1 MRIFLTVAEEKNFS
15 KAANKLFITQQM
27 VSKTIAALEEEIGSP
42 LFVRT
47 TKKVEITA
55 VGRKAYSLFQ
65 NVVELSN
72 QCINELREYAQST
85 DEHISISYFTGLRTW
100 IRTSFKEKLLEVID
114 REKISWNVNSDL
126 LIIDEEKKEIDCFF
140 TFADKAVIESI
151 KRSGDRV
158 VIVDETKM
166 KIYVSSSH
174 PWAKKGKVEFPE
186 LRTES
191 LISMTEPLWTPDG
204 TLYSSY
210 NSSGKG
216 NIYRPN
222 MGSVLDEVEI
232 GKGYTLM
239 PEMDDI
245 SQRYDVTG
253 INLPVSEEPIYVV
266 AIISCN
272 SKSTYLDKLNNV
284 LMNVAAKRVNK

>member
-1 MRIFLTVAEEKNFS
+1 MRIFLAVAEEKNFS
-15 KAANKLFITQQM
+15 KAANKLFLTQQM

-42 LFVRT
+42 LFIRT

-55 VGRKAYSLFQ
+55 VGRKAFSLFQ
-65 NVVELSN
+65 NVVELSDK
-72 QCINELREYAQST
+72 CINDLREYAQNSE
-85 DEHISISYFTGLRTW
+85 EHLSIAYFTGLRTW
-100 IRTSFKEKLLEVID
+100 IRTTFKEQVFKVID
-114 REKISWNVNSDL
+114 KERISWGVNSDL
-126 LIIDEEKKEIDCFF
+126 WMMGEEQQNYDCFF
-140 TFADKAVIESI
+140 TFADKAVIESVR
-151 KRSGDRV
+151 KGGDKV
-158 VIVDETKM
+158 VIVAETKM

-186 LRTES
+186 LRTET

-204 TLYSSY
+204 TVYSSY

-216 NIYRPN
+216 NLYRSN
-222 MGSVLDEVEI
+222 MDSVLDEVEI

-245 SQRYDVTG
+245 SDRYEVTG
-253 INLPVSEEPIYVV
+253 IDLPVSEEPIYVV

-272 SKSTYLDKLNNV
+272 SKSAYLDKLNEV
-284 LMNVAAKRVNK
+284 LINCNSHS